1 MDNKILDHLDKRID
15 KLEDKVDG
23 LSDTVSRTE
32 ERVQMI
38 YTLLEQHDA
47 KAVRAFEEA
56 KKAQDLADK
65 AHARVDKIE
74 LFASLPIKW
83 FKTVSIV
90 AGAILAVV
98 AVARLFWK

>member
-1 MDNKILDHLDKRID
+1 
-15 KLEDKVDG
+15 
-23 LSDTVSRTE
+23 
-32 ERVQMI
+32 MI

-65 AHARVDKIE
+65 AHTRVDKLE
-74 LFASLPIKW
+74 LFASVPLKLV
-83 FKTVSIV
+83 KVLSIV

-98 AVARLFWK
+98 GVVQLFVK